1 MPGTMI
7 CTGCRMIT
15 TIADSDN
22 PVCVKQRGLRE
33 KAAKELQEQAAKEGP
48 LSTDEPDQDDDG
60 SEAVKELQEQSA
72 KEGPTS
78 TCNEPDKDDDKSEAV
93 KVENGQTDEHQ

>member
-7 CTGCRMIT
+7 CTGFDMVT
-15 TIADSDN
+15 TIADSEN
-22 PVCVKQRGLRE
+22 PVCVKQRELQE

-48 LSTDEPDQDDDG
+48 PSTDEPNKDDDE

-72 KEGPTS
+72 KDVPLS
-78 TCNEPDKDDDKSEAV
+78 TDESNKDDDESEAV
-93 KVENGQTDEHQ
+93 KVEGGQTGEHQ